1 MFLAFLPLRTIGGYF
16 HLTFSEIFKTNW
28 QSNMKILNISKFL
41 EAGIQRKLTILKIL
55 ENLLKNMR

>member
-1 MFLAFLPLRTIGGYF
+1 
-16 HLTFSEIFKTNW
+16 
-28 QSNMKILNISKFL
+28 MKILNISKFL